1 MSESG
6 RYELNTL
13 FELAGVR
20 AYENDPSGYRER
32 AAEHN
37 LLPQS
42 IHVTQFLCK
51 GNYEICRAMMRMFY
65 KSCAD
70 VIENPDDYSKE
81 EMIKCILHFCRH
93 FDYHYD
99 YADNLF
105 YRKTFSSFNP
115 TNVVTGDETETKQRE
130 KDNKMYYN
138 QFENLIAGY
147 DRSQL
152 ISLVNDV
159 HTDMMTVEADQF
171 MDLLEYP
178 KNLIYSY
185 HNDPELATSG
195 FIEYGDDKSF
205 GGGYDDLYADET
217 LSDGGDYFQEFNV

>member
-6 RYELNTL
+6 RYEPKLL
-13 FELAGVR
+13 ELSSIK
-20 AYENDPSGYRER
+20 AYLSDPSGYRER
-32 AAEHN
+32 AGEYN

-42 IHVTQFLCK
+42 IHVSQFLCK

-81 EMIKCILHFCRH
+81 EMIKCILHFCRQY
-93 FDYHYD
+93 DYHYD

-105 YRKTFSSFNP
+105 YRKTFSPFNP
-115 TNVVTGDETETKQRE
+115 TNVVTGDETETQKRE
-130 KDNKMYYN
+130 KDNKQYYN
-138 QFENLIAGY
+138 RFENLIAGY
-147 DRSQL
+147 DRSQW

-159 HTDMMTVEADQF
+159 HTDMMTEETDQY

-178 KNLIYSY
+178 EHLGNSY
-185 HNDPELATSG
+185 YINPELATNG
-195 FIEYGDDKSF
+195 FIEYGDDKSS
-205 GGGYDDLYADET
+205 GGGYDDLYADEI
-217 LSDGGDYFQEFNV
+217 LSDGGDYFQEF